1 MEFSLLAHVGPA
13 GESFSTLNIVLDFVL
28 VVAALWMIFA
38 ARGIG
43 GLVGQT
49 LNYIVI
55 GAIILGVAHLIAT
68 FAANILNWSPEFNNF
83 THRLI
88 VLAGF
93 VLLAFGFRKIAEL
106 KR

>member
-1 MEFSLLAHVGPA
+1 MQMDYSI
-13 GESFSTLNIVLDFVL
+13 LNLIMDFVL
-28 VVAALWMIFA
+28 VAASVWMVME

-43 GLVGQT
+43 GIVGT
-49 LNYIVI
+49 SMTRIVI

-68 FAANILNWSPEFNNF
+68 FAPSVLGIDPALNNF
-83 THRLI
+83 IHRLI

-93 VLLAFGFRKIAEL
+93 VLLVAGFRKIAEI

>member
-1 MEFSLLAHVGPA
+1 MVMDYSI
-13 GESFSTLNIVLDFVL
+13 LNLVMDFVL
-28 VVAALWMIFA
+28 VAASIWMVLE

-43 GLVGQT
+43 GIVGT
-49 LNYIVI
+49 SMTRIVI

-68 FAANILNWSPEFNNF
+68 FLPSVLVRIDPTFIIEPAVNNF
-83 THRLI
+83 IHRVI

-93 VLLAFGFRKIAEL
+93 VLLVAGFRKIAEI